1 MSDPT
6 LHPRLAEQ
14 LRELGLAPEQVPESL
29 ARAVGQAY
37 ERLEKDRRNLEE
49 TIQLTSEELLD
60 RNQALLDQVLQQ
72 ERITEELGQSMSLL
86 RCTLEAT
93 GDGILGVDTSGRVI
107 TYNRHLVEMWELDE
121 DRLREGDGAAVL
133 RQMVELVRNPESW
146 RRDLKHLERS
156 PEIEWLDMV
165 ELRDGRAFE
174 RYTQPQR
181 LGEQMVGRIWS
192 FRDVSER
199 YRLEAQMRQSQKL
212 EAVGRLAGGIAH
224 DFNNLLTVISGCC
237 SLLGLLP
244 EQSDRAGAL
253 VGEIQGAARRATD
266 LTRQLLAFSRRQ
278 PMDPKPVDLH
288 QVIGEMEGMLD
299 RLLGDDIQLR
309 TRFDAAS
316 AVVLTD
322 PVQIQQVVLNLAI
335 NARDAMRNGG
345 HIDIKTESLEI
356 EPDGRPFGQSWLDG
370 GEYLVLK
377 VRDDGEGIPAATL
390 SHIFEPFFTTKGD
403 FGTGLGLATVY
414 GIVVKSGG
422 SIEVESEVGEGT
434 ELRVALPLV
443 AVQPTSEQD
452 EAPSPPVTPRR
463 ARLLV
468 VEDNNTVR
476 LVLQESLEQ
485 LGHEVVCEALPVQA
499 LERHGDTI
507 GSFDLLVS
515 DVMMPGL
522 NGYELAL
529 ELRRRD
535 PSLKVLFVTGYA
547 EDLDRPEELRRRA
560 DLLPKP
566 FQQEVLE
573 QRIQL
578 LLALDEPEAKG
589 GGLGG

>member
-1 MSDPT
+1 MPEPRI
-6 LHPRLAEQ
+6 HPRLADQ
-14 LRELGLAPEQVPESL
+14 LRELGLDASDLPEPLTE
-29 ARAVGQAY
+29 AVGEAY
-37 ERLEKDRRNLEE
+37 ARLEKDRRALED

-121 DRLREGDGAAVL
+121 EHLQHGDGAAVL
-133 RQMVELVRNPESW
+133 RQMVELVRNPDSW

-165 ELRDGRAFE
+165 ELKDGRAFE

-181 LGEQMVGRIWS
+181 LGDQMVGRIWS

-199 YRLEAQMRQSQKL
+199 YRLEAQMRQGQKL

-244 EQSDRAGAL
+244 GQSERSTAL

-288 QVIGEMEGMLD
+288 TVIGEMEGMLD

-309 TRFDAAS
+309 RRFDAAS

-335 NARDAMRNGG
+335 NARDAMSHGG
-345 HIDIKTESLEI
+345 HIDIETESLAI
-356 EPDGRPFGQSWLDG
+356 EPGGRPFGQGWLDEG
-370 GEYLVLK
+370 SYLLLK
-377 VRDDGEGIPAATL
+377 VRDDGEGIPAATV
-390 SHIFEPFFTTKGD
+390 SHIFEPFFTTKGEL
-403 FGTGLGLATVY
+403 GTGLGLATVY
-414 GIVVKSGG
+414 GIVAKSGG
-422 SIEVESEVGEGT
+422 SIEVDSEVGRGT

-443 AVQPTSEQD
+443 EVRPEPEPEESAADGEPL
-452 EAPSPPVTPRR
+452 RR
-463 ARLLV
+463 ARILV
-468 VEDNNTVR
+468 VEDNDTVR
-476 LVLQESLEQ
+476 LVLEESLEQ
-485 LGHEVVCEALPVQA
+485 LGHEVVCEALPKEA
-499 LERHGDTI
+499 LERHSDSI
-507 GSFDLLVS
+507 DEFDLLVS
-515 DVMMPGL
+515 DVMMPEL

-535 PSLKVLFVTGYA
+535 PDLKILFVTGYA

-560 DLLPKP
+560 DLLAKP
-566 FQQEVLE
+566 FQHEMLGY
-573 QRIQL
+573 RIQR
-578 LLALDEPEAKG
+578 LLALDGETT
-589 GGLGG
+589 

>member
-1 MSDPT
+1 MPDPP
-6 LHPRLAEQ
+6 LHPRLAKQ
-14 LRELGLAPEQVPESL
+14 LDQLGLGPDALPPELRQAVEESY
-29 ARAVGQAY
+29 A
-37 ERLEKDRRNLEE
+37 RLEQDRQTLEK

-121 DRLREGDGAAVL
+121 QRLQDGDGAAVL
-133 RQMVELVRNPESW
+133 KQMVELVGNPEAW
-146 RRDLKHLERS
+146 RRDLRHLEQS
-156 PEIEWLDMV
+156 PEIEWLDIV

-237 SLLGLLP
+237 GLLELLP
-244 EQSDRAGAL
+244 DHSERAGIL

-288 QVIGEMEGMLD
+288 DVVGDMEGMLD
-299 RLLGDDIQLR
+299 RLLGDDIQLG
-309 TRFDAAS
+309 TDLQASS
-316 AVVLTD
+316 AVALTD

-335 NARDAMRNGG
+335 NARDAMRHGG
-345 HIDIKTESLEI
+345 HIDIGTESLVVG
-356 EPDGRPFGQSWLDG
+356 DGGLAFGQGRLEPG
-370 GEYLVLK
+370 KYVVLR

-390 SHIFEPFFTTKGD
+390 GHIFEPFFTTKGD
-403 FGTGLGLATVY
+403 VGTGLGLATVY
-414 GIVVKSGG
+414 GIVAKSGG
-422 SIEVESEVGEGT
+422 LIDVESQVGRGT
-434 ELRVALPLV
+434 EFRVALPLV
-443 AVQPTSEQD
+443 EVGPKAEAEAV
-452 EAPSPPVTPRR
+452 PREETEMR
-463 ARLLV
+463 KARLLL
-468 VEDNNTVR
+468 VEDNDTVR
-476 LVLQESLEQ
+476 LVLEETLEQ
-485 LGHEVVCEALPVQA
+485 LGHSVVSEALPMDA
-499 LERHGDTI
+499 LKKHAMSI
-507 GSFDLLVS
+507 ASFDLLVS
-515 DVMMPGL
+515 DVMMPEL

-529 ELRRRD
+529 ELRRVH
-535 PSLKVLFVTGYA
+535 PSLKILFVTGYA
-547 EDLDRPEELRRRA
+547 EDLDRPEELRRQA
-560 DLLPKP
+560 DLLSKP
-566 FQQEVLE
+566 FKSDVLE
-573 QRIQL
+573 ERIQR
-578 LLALDEPEAKG
+578 LLALTPD
-589 GGLGG
+589 